1 MNLYGA
7 FWIAGIVLF
16 SVYSLFIYN
25 KGYDSA
31 EQKFIAKI
39 EANRLSNTTL
49 LRNLENEHRNRENA
63 IISDYL
69 KQIEELNHR
78 YEDISNAK
86 LSDTVKCVSD
96 KTANR
101 RVSKDTNKQ
110 GLTCYTDAQLREKIK
125 RSMDIAREC
134 DAVVLK
140 YNALIKSLEVYTK

>member
-7 FWIAGIVLF
+7 FWVAGIVLF

-78 YEDISNAK
+78 YEDINNAK

-101 RVSKDTNKQ
+101 RVSKDTDKS

>member
-1 MNLYGA
+1 MINWGY
-7 FWIAGIVLF
+7 ISIISVILF
-16 SVYSLFIYN
+16 SLYSLFIYN
-25 KGYDSA
+25 KGYDAA
-31 EQKFIAKI
+31 EHEFLSRI

-101 RVSKDTNKQ
+101 RVSKDTNKS

-140 YNALIKSLEVYTK
+140 YNALIKSLEVYSK